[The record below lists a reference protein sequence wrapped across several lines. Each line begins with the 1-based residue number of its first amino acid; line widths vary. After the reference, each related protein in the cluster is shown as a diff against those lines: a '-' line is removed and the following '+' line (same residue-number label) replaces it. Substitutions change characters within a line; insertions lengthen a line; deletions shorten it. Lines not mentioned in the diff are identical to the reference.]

1 LRLSGCLSFCACLRQ
16 VGAVA
21 QTSVITHPYTLHI
34 TTPRASPALKGMA
47 GVRGIG
53 AIALPT
59 LIPSPSEQTAC
70 ARPIGGHN
78 TFKTLLFLALFVV
91 RPMTNGDSSDDEV
104 ARVMGAQ
111 AVEGEGGATVQH
123 HDQFQIKIKTLTGES
138 LMCST

>member
-1 LRLSGCLSFCACLRQ
+1 MRVSFR
-16 VGAVA
+16 
-21 QTSVITHPYTLHI
+21 
-34 TTPRASPALKGMA
+34 
-47 GVRGIG
+47 
-53 AIALPT
+53 
-59 LIPSPSEQTAC
+59 
-70 ARPIGGHN
+70 GHN
-78 TFKTLLFLALFVV
+78 TFETLLFLALFVV